1 MRKILIA
8 FLLSNLILSCNWTNS
23 SKSESEIKNES
34 FEHHLMAENA
44 DKLKRIFFVLPSP
57 VETTLLITK
66 TGVVFQEELLN
77 PTEKLVGY
85 STSTSRAIALGVYCA
100 DLSYSGL
107 NDQYQTSLEYINVT
121 RNIAESL
128 GILKA
133 INQEKINT
141 LENNLTN
148 KELILEIISEIYMD
162 SHNQLKEQER
172 YLLASLMLIGGWIES
187 LYLAT
192 QSVHVNEVNHQVLIE
207 RILDQSLSLKS
218 VKYVLA
224 DNQTNQVI
232 QPIYQDVLELERIF
246 QKATKANN
254 KELDFY
260 DRVDLVA
267 FEQLVISVNDIRS
280 YLVD

>member
-1 MRKILIA
+1 
-8 FLLSNLILSCNWTNS
+8 
-23 SKSESEIKNES
+23 
-34 FEHHLMAENA
+34 
-44 DKLKRIFFVLPSP
+44 
-57 VETTLLITK
+57 LITK